1 MFTFIQ
7 FSFPLPE
14 VPCWQH
20 HGEGPHRRS
29 PQQVGSPF
37 SDQCGHNVCSNII
50 RWQFNSFVR
59 ENSSEPWGFRLSGGK
74 DQGQPLQISQV
85 GSKTEM
91 IFNAL
96 YHFNWKLN
104 SLWICCHVKHNHPG
118 CEGQPDPEGRFAPK
132 RLLDQRRR
140 RRGLR
145 DDPWPGWLF
154 REAKKRED
162 NGLRSHLEATNILQK
177 LFSGRASDPEGGRQV
192 HDGHWTVSGKS
203 WKGKGFPMNWPR
215 HAASE
220 NM

>member
-1 MFTFIQ
+1 
-7 FSFPLPE
+7 
-14 VPCWQH
+14 
-20 HGEGPHRRS
+20 
-29 PQQVGSPF
+29 
-37 SDQCGHNVCSNII
+37 
-50 RWQFNSFVR
+50 
-59 ENSSEPWGFRLSGGK
+59 
-74 DQGQPLQISQV
+74 
-85 GSKTEM
+85 M

-192 HDGHWTVSGKS
+192 HDGHWTVSLERE
-203 WKGKGFPMNWPR
+203 KGFRWIGSDMQRRKTCRDTWIQRATPITK
-215 HAASE
+215 HVTAARPGPSL
-220 NM
+220 